1 MQQPSPQEPIVTL
14 LYQMKTMENDIAYLK
29 SQLNLFEPA
38 RESDLKL
45 QRITDTVAR
54 IETELSKV
62 KDRLEAMNSHMVTQE
77 VEAQKRDEAQR
88 ASQDKLQIRV
98 LVWAISIVVTI
109 LIGVLVGYL
118 THMFS

>member
-29 SQLNLFEPA
+29 SQLTQFEPA

-62 KDRLEAMNSHMVTQE
+62 KDRLEGMNSHMVTQE
-77 VEAQKRDEAQR
+77 KETQERDARQREATDQ
-88 ASQDKLQIRV
+88 LQIKV
-98 LVWAISIVVTI
+98 LWGIVATI
-109 LIGVLVGYL
+109 LSIGSAVLIGYV
-118 THMFS
+118 THLFK

>member
-29 SQLNLFEPA
+29 SQLTLFEPA

-45 QRITDTVAR
+45 SRINDTVGR

-62 KDRLEAMNSHMVTQE
+62 KDRLEGMNTRMVTQE
-77 VEAQKRDEAQR
+77 QDTQKRDAEQR
-88 ASQDKLQIRV
+88 ESQDKLQIRV
-98 LVWAISIVVTI
+98 LWGIVSTVIAILSAV
-109 LIGVLVGYL
+109 LIGYL
-118 THMFS
+118 THVIP

>member
-29 SQLNLFEPA
+29 SQLNLFEPV

-45 QRITDTVAR
+45 QSITDTVKR

-62 KDRLEAMNSHMVTQE
+62 KDRLEGMNTRMVTQE
-77 VEAQKRDEAQR
+77 KETQERDARQREATDQ
-88 ASQDKLQIRV
+88 LQIKV
-98 LVWAISIVVTI
+98 LWGIVATI
-109 LIGVLVGYL
+109 LSIGSAVLIGYV
-118 THMFS
+118 THLFR